1 VPSGAAYPEGTIT
14 LDAPYYNGSVFGKP
28 IELIQIF
35 GIKIRIDPS
44 WFIVA
49 VLVTWDFATLVFPG
63 QLPGN
68 APAVYWGMGVAGAL
82 AFFVSVLLHE
92 LSHAVVAKTYGVQ
105 VRAITLFIFGGLAE
119 MPIEPPT
126 PQAELVIAAAG
137 PAASFGLALAC
148 GALVLIGSIAGW
160 TKEAGSV
167 LGYLGFLNGTL
178 ALFNLIPALP
188 LDGGRILRA
197 ILWGWRKDLGW
208 ATRISSAIGSGF
220 GLLMIGLGVVSLI
233 SGSFTS
239 GLWLFLIGLFLRNAA
254 TASYQQLLL
263 RRALEGEPVS
273 RFMHADPV
281 TVPRGIPVLELVQ
294 SYIYR
299 YHFKMF
305 PVVDDS
311 GRLLG
316 CVTARR
322 VRELPRDEWDRQTVG
337 SLAER
342 CTPENTVRADTDALE
357 ALSRMSRSGASR
369 LMVVDE
375 DRLLGIL
382 SLKDLLRFFSLKME
396 LEETGKG

>member
-1 VPSGAAYPEGTIT
+1 M
-14 LDAPYYNGSVFGKP
+14 FGRP
-28 IELIQIF
+28 IELLQIF

-44 WFIVA
+44 WFIIA

-63 QLPGN
+63 QLPGSS
-68 APAVYWGMGVAGAL
+68 PAVYWSMGVAGAL
-82 AFFVSVLLHE
+82 AFFLSVLLHE
-92 LSHAVVAKTYGVQ
+92 LSHAVVARTYGVE

-119 MPIEPPT
+119 MPVEPPT

-137 PAASFGLALAC
+137 PAASFGLALGC
-148 GALVLIGSIAGW
+148 GALVLVGGLADW
-160 TKEAGSV
+160 PRPAVSV
-167 LGYLGFLNGTL
+167 LGYLGVLNGTL
-178 ALFNLIPALP
+178 ALFNLVPALP

-197 ILWGWRKDLGW
+197 VLWGWRKNLRW
-208 ATRISSAIGSGF
+208 ATRIASATGSAF
-220 GLLMIGLGVVSLI
+220 GLLLIGLGVVSLV
-233 SGSFTS
+233 SGSFAS

-281 TVPRGIPVLELVQ
+281 TVPRAISVLELVQ

-357 ALSRMSRSGASR
+357 ALSRMSRTGASR

-396 LEETGKG
+396 LEEAGKV

>member
-1 VPSGAAYPEGTIT
+1 MA
-14 LDAPYYNGSVFGKP
+14 LDAPYYNALVFGRP
-28 IELIQIF
+28 IEIVTIF

-49 VLVTWDFATLVFPG
+49 VLVTWNFAALVFPA
-63 QLPGN
+63 QLPGRT
-68 APAVYWGMGVAGAL
+68 PATYWSMGVAGAL
-82 AFFVSVLLHE
+82 GFFLSVLLHE
-92 LSHAVVAKTYGVQ
+92 LSHAVVARTYAVH

-119 MPIEPPT
+119 MPAEPPT

-137 PAASFGLALAC
+137 PAASFGLALVC
-148 GALVLIGSIAGW
+148 GGLTLVGSIAGW
-160 TKEAGSV
+160 PAAVISV
-167 LGYLGFLNGTL
+167 LGYLGFLNGAL
-178 ALFNLIPALP
+178 ALFNLVPALP

-197 ILWGWRKDLGW
+197 VLWGWRRDLRW
-208 ATRISSAIGSGF
+208 ATRVASATGSGF
-220 GLLMIGLGVVSLI
+220 GLLLIGLGVVSLV
-233 SGSFTS
+233 SGNFSS

-254 TASYQQLLL
+254 SASYQQLLL
-263 RRALEGEPVS
+263 RRTLEGEPVS

-281 TVPRGIPVLELVQ
+281 TVPRAISVLELVQ

-337 SLAER
+337 ALAER
-342 CTPENTVRADTDALE
+342 CSPENTVRADTDALE
-357 ALSRMSRSGASR
+357 ALTRMSGSGASR

-382 SLKDLLRFFSLKME
+382 SLKDLLHFFSLKME
-396 LEETGKG
+396 LEEPGRG

>member
-1 VPSGAAYPEGTIT
+1 
-14 LDAPYYNGSVFGKP
+14 VFGRP
-28 IELIQIF
+28 IEIVALF
-35 GIKIRIDPS
+35 GIRIRIDPS

-49 VLVTWDFATLVFPG
+49 VLVTWNFAALVFPA
-63 QLPGN
+63 QLPGR
-68 APAVYWGMGVAGAL
+68 APATYWSMGVAGAL
-82 AFFVSVLLHE
+82 GFFLSVLLHE
-92 LSHAVVAKTYGVQ
+92 LSHAVVARTYGVH

-119 MPIEPPT
+119 MPVEPPT

-148 GALVLIGSIAGW
+148 GGLTLVGSIAGW
-160 TKEAGSV
+160 PAAVISV
-167 LGYLGFLNGTL
+167 LGYLGILNGTL
-178 ALFNLIPALP
+178 GLFNLVPALP

-197 ILWGWRKDLGW
+197 VLWGWRRDLRW
-208 ATRISSAIGSGF
+208 ATRVASATGSGF
-220 GLLMIGLGVVSLI
+220 GLLLIGLGVVSLV
-233 SGSFTS
+233 SGNFSS

-254 TASYQQLLL
+254 SASYQQLLL
-263 RRALEGEPVS
+263 RRTLEGEPVS

-281 TVPRGIPVLELVQ
+281 TVPRAISVLELVQ

-337 SLAER
+337 ALAER
-342 CTPENTVRADTDALE
+342 CSPENTVRADTDALE
-357 ALSRMSRSGASR
+357 ALTRMSRSGASR
-369 LMVVDE
+369 LMVVDD

-382 SLKDLLRFFSLKME
+382 SLKDLLHFFSLKME
-396 LEETGKG
+396 LEEPGRG

>member
-1 VPSGAAYPEGTIT
+1 M
-14 LDAPYYNGSVFGKP
+14 FGRP
-28 IELIQIF
+28 IEIVALF
-35 GIKIRIDPS
+35 GIRIRIDPS

-49 VLVTWDFATLVFPG
+49 VLVTWNFAALVFPA
-63 QLPGN
+63 QLPGR
-68 APAVYWGMGVAGAL
+68 APATYWSMGVAGAL
-82 AFFVSVLLHE
+82 GFFLSVLLHE
-92 LSHAVVAKTYGVQ
+92 LSHAVVARTYGVH

-119 MPIEPPT
+119 MPVEPPT

-148 GALVLIGSIAGW
+148 GGLTLVGSIAGW
-160 TKEAGSV
+160 PAAVISV
-167 LGYLGFLNGTL
+167 LGYLGILNGTL
-178 ALFNLIPALP
+178 GLFNLVPALP

-197 ILWGWRKDLGW
+197 VLWGWRRDLRW
-208 ATRISSAIGSGF
+208 ATRVASATGSGF
-220 GLLMIGLGVVSLI
+220 GLLLIGLGVVSLV
-233 SGSFTS
+233 SGNFSS

-254 TASYQQLLL
+254 SASYQQLLL
-263 RRALEGEPVS
+263 RRTLEGEPVS

-281 TVPRGIPVLELVQ
+281 TVPRAISVLELVQ

-337 SLAER
+337 ALAER
-342 CTPENTVRADTDALE
+342 CSPENTVRADTDALE
-357 ALSRMSRSGASR
+357 ALTRMSRSGASR
-369 LMVVDE
+369 LMVVDD

-382 SLKDLLRFFSLKME
+382 SLKDLLHFFSLKME
-396 LEETGKG
+396 LEEPGRG

>member
-1 VPSGAAYPEGTIT
+1 MLRPYTSWRSRARGPP
-14 LDAPYYNGSVFGKP
+14 PYYNAPVFGRP
-28 IELIQIF
+28 IEIVALF
-35 GIKIRIDPS
+35 GIRIRIDPS

-49 VLVTWDFATLVFPG
+49 VLVTWNFAALVFPA
-63 QLPGN
+63 QLPGR
-68 APAVYWGMGVAGAL
+68 APATYWSMGVAGAL
-82 AFFVSVLLHE
+82 GFFLSVLLHE
-92 LSHAVVAKTYGVQ
+92 LSHAVVARTYGVH

-119 MPIEPPT
+119 MPVEPPT

-148 GALVLIGSIAGW
+148 GGLTLVGSIAGW
-160 TKEAGSV
+160 PAAVISV
-167 LGYLGFLNGTL
+167 LGYLGILNGTL
-178 ALFNLIPALP
+178 GLFNLVPALP

-197 ILWGWRKDLGW
+197 VLWGWRRDLRW
-208 ATRISSAIGSGF
+208 ATRVASATGSGF
-220 GLLMIGLGVVSLI
+220 GLLLIGLGVVSLV
-233 SGSFTS
+233 SGNFSS

-254 TASYQQLLL
+254 SASYQQLLL
-263 RRALEGEPVS
+263 RRTLEGEPVS

-281 TVPRGIPVLELVQ
+281 TVPRAISVLELVQ

-337 SLAER
+337 ALAER
-342 CTPENTVRADTDALE
+342 CSPENTVRADTDALE
-357 ALSRMSRSGASR
+357 ALTRMSRSGASR
-369 LMVVDE
+369 LMVVDD

-382 SLKDLLRFFSLKME
+382 SLKDLLHFFSLKME
-396 LEETGKG
+396 LEEPGRG

>member
-1 VPSGAAYPEGTIT
+1 MALG
-14 LDAPYYNGSVFGKP
+14 APYYNALVFGKP
-28 IELIQIF
+28 IELVQIF

-44 WFIVA
+44 WFIIA

-63 QLPGN
+63 QLPGSP
-68 APAVYWGMGVAGAL
+68 PAVYWSMGVAGAL
-82 AFFVSVLLHE
+82 AFFLSVLLHE
-92 LSHAVVAKTYGVQ
+92 LSHAVVARTYGVE
-105 VRAITLFIFGGLAE
+105 VRGITLFIFGGLAE
-119 MPIEPPT
+119 MPAEPPT

-148 GALVLIGSIAGW
+148 GGLVLVGSVADW
-160 TKEAGSV
+160 PRPAVSV
-167 LGYLGFLNGTL
+167 LGYLGILNGTL
-178 ALFNLIPALP
+178 ALFNLVPALP

-197 ILWGWRKDLGW
+197 VLWGWRKNLRW
-208 ATRISSAIGSGF
+208 ATRIASATGSGF
-220 GLLMIGLGVVSLI
+220 GLLLIGLGVVSLV
-233 SGSFTS
+233 SGSFAS

-281 TVPRGIPVLELVQ
+281 TVPRAISVLELVQ

-337 SLAER
+337 ALAER

-357 ALSRMSRSGASR
+357 ALSRMSRTGASR

-396 LEETGKG
+396 LEEAGKV

>member
-1 VPSGAAYPEGTIT
+1 MPSQRAPIALGS
-14 LDAPYYNGSVFGKP
+14 PYYNALVFGKP
-28 IELIQIF
+28 IELIRLF
-35 GIKIRIDPS
+35 GISIRIDPS

-49 VLVTWDFATLVFPG
+49 VLVIWDFATLVFPT
-63 QLPGN
+63 QLPKGTQ
-68 APAVYWGMGVAGAL
+68 AVYWTMGVAGAL
-82 AFFVSVLLHE
+82 AFFLSVLLHE
-92 LSHAVVAKTYGVQ
+92 IAHAVVARTYGIQ

-119 MPIEPPT
+119 MPVEPPT

-137 PAASFGLALAC
+137 PAASFGLALVC
-148 GALVLIGSIAGW
+148 GALVLVGSIAGW
-160 TKEAGSV
+160 PREAGSV
-167 LGYLGFLNGTL
+167 LGYLGILNGTL

-188 LDGGRILRA
+188 LDGGRMLRA

-208 ATRISSAIGSGF
+208 ATRIASAVGSGF
-220 GLLMIGLGVVSLI
+220 GLMMIGLGVISLV
-233 SGSFTS
+233 SGSFAS
-239 GLWLFLIGLFLRNAA
+239 GLWMFLIGLFLRNAA
-254 TASYQQLLL
+254 TASYQQVLL
-263 RRALEGEPVS
+263 RRALAGEPVA

-281 TVPRGIPVLELVQ
+281 TVPRAISVLELVQ

-357 ALSRMSRSGASR
+357 ALSRMSRTGASR